1 MATVAAH
8 RVQFPYSL
16 DLSRRSSRGVD
27 DRLRKKSE
35 HAARRRWKKSGRRV
49 STRCRHVP
57 RWPKGRNL
65 FFHRTFRYAFIDWR
79 RAVLSPPAST
89 SSATDVRFGQMTPRS
104 PRPWHDLGIQTP
116 DRNCGPGWRAPSR
129 VFLDLLGGEKKER
142 EDPSLVCPSHLSLS
156 LSLSF
161 RFPSPSTTHRV
172 PRSPRRSMLL
182 SWRRRG
188 GIAPFLER
196 VLSGLFDD
204 GGVAAATVT
213 RMK

>member
-142 EDPSLVCPSHLSLS
+142 EDPSLVCPSHLSLP
-156 LSLSF
+156 LSL
-161 RFPSPSTTHRV
+161 FPLSISINYSPGAALAAQVNAAIMATK
-172 PRSPRRSMLL
+172 RRDRAIFGESAIRTL
-182 SWRRRG
+182 R
-188 GIAPFLER
+188 
-196 VLSGLFDD
+196 
-204 GGVAAATVT
+204 
-213 RMK
+213 